1 MHLKVERQLIVYNP
15 KVTIYSGVSNKRAGW
30 NKRAGGTFF
39 GNTINEQSGISKQG
53 GFFLK
58 NLLSKKRVEY
68 FR

>member
-39 GNTINEQSGISKQG
+39 GNTINEQSGISEQG
-53 GFFLK
+53 GFF
-58 NLLSKKRVEY
+58 
-68 FR
+68 